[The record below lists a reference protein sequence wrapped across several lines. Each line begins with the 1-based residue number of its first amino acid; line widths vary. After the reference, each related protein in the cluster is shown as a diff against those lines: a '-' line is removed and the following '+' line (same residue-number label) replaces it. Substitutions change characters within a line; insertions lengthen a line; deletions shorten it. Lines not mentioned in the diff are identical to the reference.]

1 MRIGKREE
9 RLEMIRRIASIE
21 PLPDYMLSVIFDDG
35 KRVIYDVKEDMGLPG
50 YDQLRSVRG
59 LFQQVQLD
67 ASRTCVFWNA
77 EIDLPSDAIYE
88 YGKAI

>member
-1 MRIGKREE
+1 
-9 RLEMIRRIASIE
+9 MIRRICSVE
-21 PLPDYMLSVIFDDG
+21 PLPDYTLSVAFDDG
-35 KRVIYDVKEDMGLPG
+35 KRVVYDVKEDMNLPG
-50 YDQLRSVRG
+50 YDSLRSVCG

-67 ASRTCVFWNA
+67 ASRTCVYWND

>member
-1 MRIGKREE
+1 
-9 RLEMIRRIASIE
+9 MIRRIRGIE
-21 PLPDYMLSVIFDDG
+21 PLPDFLLSVSFDDG
-35 KRVIYDVKEDMGLPG
+35 KRVVYDVKEDMNLPG
-50 YDQLRSVRG
+50 YDQLRNVCG

-67 ASRTCVFWNA
+67 ASRTCVYWND